1 MKGSKYHS
9 DKPITKRVDDLF
21 GRSAFANNVVKIV
34 SNFNIDE
41 NFVIGLY
48 AKWGMGKTS
57 TINLIQSELDK
68 NDSLEGIYVNAW
80 TLEGSPEKILWNI
93 LDQISQKLTGKSI
106 QSRLNTI
113 GKQMEKVSSGMLPF
127 EMDAEF
133 DFIGEG
139 RNETKV
145 SLGKIMNGV
154 GYVGRLLASTEGIKK
169 AKEKVEKT
177 ISEKGVKIV
186 VFIDDIDRLNKSQ
199 IIDVFRLL
207 SNIANYEGI
216 TFVLPF
222 DKEYVNA
229 AIEEQLPKGQG
240 GDDYLEKIVQVPLH
254 LPTIPRYTLDT
265 VFTNKLLEVFKAN
278 GIVVDQQEIERF
290 KSLYYSSSLNTYIDS
305 PRAINKMINVL
316 HSVLPINY
324 GEVNSIDTVAIEMIR
339 VFDEE
344 FYRNIYSNKDT
355 LLKQRHYGS
364 YGDSD
369 EKIAERKHSIV
380 ETFGKEKRLAILK
393 NLFPQVQQ
401 VIAGHGEEDDSSLRV
416 AQRIASSNYFEIY
429 FSHFDETYGVSDKKI
444 IALLGNAK
452 TKSDIDEGLS
462 IINEANFEAA
472 IQTINDR
479 CSGISSKLE
488 FSKSLLDLAARLPN
502 TKTALTLNPLEK
514 VLFTIDDILKS
525 STTKLS
531 DYISVLHYTL
541 DQGRIEALPF
551 VIRQVVLYSKKHE
564 SHEEPTLNEE
574 ELKEYE
580 EQALTIIRKVAG
592 EGKMPIDS
600 TNDHHILYSYW
611 ADYGNKLEIEKYL
624 KKHIKTA
631 DAAIDFVSQF
641 LGQWSSLMGG
651 SSSDYHRSDLNKAT
665 YKEIGRYINQ
675 QYLYGLIVKDSNY
688 KKFKYISPDAVEY
701 LDRDRARRDEKR
713 KEISRVGNEHTD
725 AFRTIIAQQFIHLY
739 ENENMKAD
747 SGTDSS
753 VQ

>member
-9 DKPITKRVDDLF
+9 DRPITKPVDDLF
-21 GRSAFANNVVKIV
+21 GRSAFAHNVVKIV

-222 DKEYVNA
+222 DKEYVSA

-254 LPTIPRYTLDT
+254 LPTIPRYTLDA
-265 VFTNKLLEVFKAN
+265 VFTDELLEVFKIN
-278 GIVVDQQEIERF
+278 KIVVDQQEIERF
-290 KSLYYSSSLNTYIDS
+290 KSLYYSSDLNTYIDS

-324 GEVNSIDTVAIEMIR
+324 GEANSIDTVAIEMIR

-355 LLKQRHYGS
+355 LLKQRQYGS

-369 EKIAERKHSIV
+369 EKIAERKRRIV
-380 ETFGKEKRLAILK
+380 KTFGKERRLAILK
-393 NLFPQVQQ
+393 DLFPQVQQ
-401 VIAGHGEEDDSSLRV
+401 VIDGHGEEDGSSLRV

-444 IALLGNAK
+444 IALLSNAK
-452 TKSDIDEGLS
+452 TKGDIDEGLS
-462 IINEANFEAA
+462 IINETNFEAA

-479 CSGISSKLE
+479 CSEISSKLE

-514 VLFTIDDILKS
+514 VLFTIDDILKP

-531 DYISVLHYTL
+531 DYVSILHHTF
-541 DQGRIEALPF
+541 DQGHIEALPF
-551 VIRQVVLYSKKHE
+551 VIRQAVLYSKKHE
-564 SHEEPTLNEE
+564 SHEEPTLNEA

-580 EQALTIIRKVAG
+580 EQALTIIRKVAD

-600 TNDHHILYSYW
+600 TNDHHFLYSYW
-611 ADYGNKLEIEKYL
+611 ADYGDKLEIEKYL

-631 DAAIDFVSQF
+631 NAAIDFVSQF
-641 LGQWSSLMGG
+641 LGRWSSLMSG
-651 SSSDYHRSDLNKAT
+651 SNNDYHRSDLNKAT
-665 YKEIGRYINQ
+665 YEEIGRYINRQ
-675 QYLYGLIVKDSNY
+675 HLYELIVKDNNY
-688 KKFKYISPDAVEY
+688 KKFKYILPDAVEY
-701 LDRDRARRDEKR
+701 LDRDGARRDER
-713 KEISRVGNEHTD
+713 RREISRVGNEHTD
-725 AFRTIIAQQFIHLY
+725 EFRTIIAQQFIHLY
-739 ENENMKAD
+739 ENEKKD
-747 SGTDSS
+747 
-753 VQ
+753 